1 MSYFA
6 DEVSS
11 AVKHTMYVLS
21 FIHCHEMRRVF
32 VFFVFLS
39 VNSAVLCGSIIFK
52 RRLPMDFPWTRH

>member
-32 VFFVFLS
+32 VIV